1 MHRIGRTGRSGK
13 RGLATTFIN
22 KRAGLLKVLSVQQL
36 FIFLSDLTVL
46 ADLKHLLLEA
56 GQQLPLFLREI
67 DGGDEAAVAP
77 PTASAEA
84 DDDQGCA
91 YCSGLGHRIGDC
103 PKLAGAHAKAVSSL
117 LRPDASAQ
125 GGM

>member
-22 KRAGLLKVLSVQQL
+22 RR
-36 FIFLSDLTVL
+36 SDLTVL

-56 GQQLPLFLREI
+56 GQQLPLFLKELE
-67 DGGDEAAVAP
+67 DDDEVKQEP
-77 PTASAEA
+77 AEA
-84 DDDQGCA
+84 GNVGCT

-103 PKLAGAHAKAVSSL
+103 PKKQKFEYKVLSNCLSSMG
-117 LRPDASAQ
+117 DDI
-125 GGM
+125 

>member
-1 MHRIGRTGRSGK
+1 MRTADVAYTRCC
-13 RGLATTFIN
+13 T
-22 KRAGLLKVLSVQQL
+22 
-36 FIFLSDLTVL
+36 SDLTVL

-67 DGGDEAAVAP
+67 DGGEEAPSVAP
-77 PTASAEA
+77 IDGD

-103 PKLAGAHAKAVSSL
+103 PKLAGAHAKAVGAL
-117 LRPDASAQ
+117 LRPDAGAQ